1 MDEIEND
8 NPSSDIDGDD
18 HPYQPSTSKEYYHAY
33 PAQSV
38 SFKSEENSANLIL
51 SDEKRRLLIN
61 HWTNTLDD
69 DIEIIIGEYK
79 LPAENTPLGISV
91 ETVASVDN
99 KGNQLDFRHR
109 IVSLKEDGVIA
120 KQTELKP
127 EDEIIEVSGVVV
139 MDKDSYF
146 FTDTLREPRTS
157 GYLVCSRPL
166 HPNSHKAPSS
176 NSDKMAAIYGAPSE
190 ENTQNDSVSIEIES
204 GIERGETVSTSD
216 GKISDIRRKFETSL
230 QEIPRESP
238 KLETLPDKVVQPQN
252 GRKMSDEIR
261 RNSSYESHNSS
272 GYSPNYPDGTVEI
285 VVSKIR
291 GELIGITLGASDE
304 ADGGFVVTDVTTNGA
319 LYRTL
324 HSVPDYRDVRFSL
337 GDVVTELNGKSL
349 RGATLFGV
357 QSLLW
362 DLFSVEGN
370 VSLKFKPKSASKFQI
385 RYPIKTVEEVT
396 ISDSES
402 PGVVSSRKSP
412 IHLIS
417 GSSQQSSSRSYSVGI
432 RKESIRNDQTPST
445 LKSSGTMSN
454 ENNSSETFNPNK
466 DNLKE
471 EWKPT
476 QGHIKQLVDHYSQF
490 LKNT

>member
-1 MDEIEND
+1 MLL
-8 NPSSDIDGDD
+8 
-18 HPYQPSTSKEYYHAY
+18 
-33 PAQSV
+33 
-38 SFKSEENSANLIL
+38 FIL
-51 SDEKRRLLIN
+51 
-61 HWTNTLDD
+61 
-69 DIEIIIGEYK
+69 
-79 LPAENTPLGISV
+79 
-91 ETVASVDN
+91 
-99 KGNQLDFRHR
+99 Q
-109 IVSLKEDGVIA
+109 
-120 KQTELKP
+120 
-127 EDEIIEVSGVVV
+127 VSGVVV

-454 ENNSSETFNPNK
+454 ENNSSETFNPNNYGSSKGSAQEQTFSTTPKKRNHRYRSEDHAGRIHRRRARTLSSETEVHSLPRISHSCRGDIEQLYKKHPSPATYKKTSNKQRTTSRTPTDELRRRYAQKSIANFGSTRKEHSTYLAK
-466 DNLKE
+466 DYEENWSKPFSVTLNPGDENL
-471 EWKPT
+471 P
-476 QGHIKQLVDHYSQF
+476 IKILSR
-490 LKNT
+490 